1 MTVEGPSLLYS
12 SPQRTVATM
21 AAHLSDRTKKK
32 IIADRVDGMSLR
44 RIAEKYGCSVYAVS
58 KACESDQKFKQKITQ
73 KKEQNTLDM
82 LAYLNA
88 RTKNAQEFIDIAL
101 EAIKDP
107 EKIDKASVQTL
118 ATAVGI
124 IIDKFTQTNKKN
136 DDEGVTIIWGR

>member
-1 MTVEGPSLLYS
+1 
-12 SPQRTVATM
+12 
-21 AAHLSDRTKKK
+21 
-32 IIADRVDGMSLR
+32 MSLR

-118 ATAVGI
+118 ATAIGI
-124 IIDKFTQTNKKN
+124 IIDKFTQMEKKK
-136 DDEGVTIIWGR
+136 DDESVTIVWGR